1 MEKDKD
7 RYITVQFVAEILSC
21 TEKHIYFLIQE
32 GSLQSIKIG
41 NRAVRISEKS
51 LRDFIEKNKVNP
63 DDFFDPERE
72 ENKDIRANQSVVKS
86 KWMQK

>member
-1 MEKDKD
+1 M
-7 RYITVQFVAEILSC
+7 LSC

-63 DDFFDPERE
+63 EDFYDPDRE
-72 ENKDIRANQSVVKS
+72 EKDARPNQQVVKS

>member
-41 NRAVRISEKS
+41 NRARDRFRERS
-51 LRDFIEKNKVNP
+51 LADRP
-63 DDFFDPERE
+63 GCH
-72 ENKDIRANQSVVKS
+72 
-86 KWMQK
+86 